1 MTEPFVSGLVGWL
14 VQEAG
19 RASVR
24 RFSDRVSRA
33 LERVIRD
40 AVRRAATRVCADD
53 EQRKRTVA
61 LLLERRAMDLP
72 MVDGTPMTHLDLAV
86 REWVAS
92 IEHPVGEDGRLSAIG
107 DHPLVDALRD
117 EILEGIRDEATRGD
131 GVLHPLWDD
140 YVATSNQQ
148 ELLAA
153 IAGVINTLL
162 STQEQIDRD
171 ALFLTPEQGRRRC
184 ADQ

>member
-1 MTEPFVSGLVGWL
+1 MTEPFVSGVVGWL
-14 VQEAG
+14 IQEAG

-24 RFSDRVSRA
+24 RSSDRVSRA

-53 EQRKRTVA
+53 EQHKRTVA
-61 LLLERRAMDLP
+61 LLLERRAADLP
-72 MVDGTPMTHLDLAV
+72 MVDGTPMAHLDLAV

-92 IEHPVGEDGRLSAIG
+92 IEHPVGEDGRLSPIG
-107 DHPLVDALRD
+107 DHPLIDALHD
-117 EILEGIRDEATRGD
+117 EILKGIRDEATRGD

-153 IAGVINTLL
+153 ILGVINTLL
-162 STQEQIDRD
+162 SAQEQIDCD
-171 ALFLTPEQGRRRC
+171 VFFSDT
-184 ADQ
+184 

>member
-1 MTEPFVSGLVGWL
+1 MTELFVSGLVGWL
-14 VQEAG
+14 IQEAG

-40 AVRRAATRVCADD
+40 GLRRAATRVCADD

-61 LLLERRAMDLP
+61 LLLERRAVDFP
-72 MVDGTPMTHLDLAV
+72 MVDGTPMAHLDLAV

-107 DHPLVDALRD
+107 DRPLVDALRE
-117 EILEGIRDEATRGD
+117 EILEGIRDEATRGE

-153 IAGVINTLL
+153 IAGVVNTLL
-162 STQEQIDRD
+162 SAQEQIDRD
-171 ALFLTPEQGRRRC
+171 ALFSDT
-184 ADQ
+184 